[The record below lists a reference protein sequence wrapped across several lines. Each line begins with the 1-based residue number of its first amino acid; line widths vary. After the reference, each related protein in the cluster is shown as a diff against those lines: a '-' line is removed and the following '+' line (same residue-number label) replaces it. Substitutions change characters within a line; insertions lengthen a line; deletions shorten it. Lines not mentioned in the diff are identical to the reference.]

1 MSVDATVALRAAADH
16 TPGGSQATAEPRPAP
31 TSRMPRRG
39 LLVALLAALLAAGTL
54 AAAPAPAS
62 AAGIKVAVVVGP
74 SGSLTSTYISHAKAY
89 AAQARSYGATVVQV
103 YTPKATWARV
113 RSAVQGANLLVYLG
127 HGNGFPNPYS
137 SRLDPNKVNGLGLN
151 PSLTSGNTRTA
162 YYGEY
167 YVRTQI
173 KLAPNAVVI
182 YNHACYS
189 AGSSEPGRANPTL
202 SVAKQRV
209 DNHAAGWLRT
219 GARTVF
225 AETLGRASYILKHLF
240 TSSKAMSDIFWA
252 SPDKTWSYRTSFAS
266 KRTPGASGILD
277 PRRPGAFYRAVV
289 GELSMTASEWRG

>member
-1 MSVDATVALRAAADH
+1 MSVDARVAPRAAATH
-16 TPGGSQATAEPRPAP
+16 SPGGHQASSEPRPAP
-31 TSRMPRRG
+31 TSRAPRRG
-39 LLVALLAALLAAGTL
+39 LLVALLAALLAAGAL
-54 AAAPAPAS
+54 GAAPAPAA

-74 SGSLTSTYISHAKAY
+74 AGSLTSTYLSHAKSY
-89 AAQARSYGATVVQV
+89 AAQARSYGATVVEL

-113 RSAVQGANLLVYLG
+113 RSAVQGANLLIYLG
-127 HGNGFPNPYS
+127 HGNGFPNPYNAK
-137 SRLDPNKVNGLGLN
+137 LDPNKVDGLGLN
-151 PSLTSGNTRTA
+151 PTLTSGNTRTA

-182 YNHACYS
+182 YNHACYA

-202 SVAKQRV
+202 AVARQRV

-225 AETLGRASYILKHLF
+225 AETLGRASYIIRYLF
-240 TSSKAMSDIFWA
+240 TSAQSMSDIFWA

-266 KRTPGASGILD
+266 KRTPGATGILD

-289 GELSMTASEWRG
+289 GELAMTASDWRP

>member
-16 TPGGSQATAEPRPAP
+16 TPGGSQAKSGRPPAP

-39 LLVALLAALLAAGTL
+39 LLVALLAALLAAGTSPPPPPGL
-54 AAAPAPAS
+54 RRRDQGRRRRRPVRVPDEHLHLPREGVRR
-62 AAGIKVAVVVGP
+62 AGPLVRRDGGP
-74 SGSLTSTYISHAKAY
+74 GVHAEGHLGPRPLGRAG
-89 AAQARSYGATVVQV
+89 REPPGL
-103 YTPKATWARV
+103 PGPRERV
-113 RSAVQGANLLVYLG
+113 
-127 HGNGFPNPYS
+127 PNPYS

-182 YNHACYS
+182 YNHACYT

-202 SVAKQRV
+202 SVARQRV
-209 DNHAAGWLRT
+209 DNHAAAWLRT

-225 AETLGRASYILKHLF
+225 AETLGRASYIIKHLF
-240 TSSKAMSDIFWA
+240 TSSKSMSQVFWA

-266 KRTPGASGILD
+266 KRTPGATGILD

-289 GELSMTASEWRG
+289 GELSMTASDWRP

>member
-1 MSVDATVALRAAADH
+1 M
-16 TPGGSQATAEPRPAP
+16 
-31 TSRMPRRG
+31 
-39 LLVALLAALLAAGTL
+39 
-54 AAAPAPAS
+54 
-62 AAGIKVAVVVGP
+62 
-74 SGSLTSTYISHAKAY
+74 
-89 AAQARSYGATVVQV
+89 

-113 RSAVQGANLLVYLG
+113 RSAVQGANLLIYLG

-182 YNHACYS
+182 YNHACYA

-202 SVAKQRV
+202 AVAKQRV

-225 AETLGRASYILKHLF
+225 AETLGRASYIIKYLF
-240 TSSKAMSDIFWA
+240 TSSKSMSAGLLGQPRQDLVL
-252 SPDKTWSYRTSFAS
+252 PDLVRVEADAGCLGD
-266 KRTPGASGILD
+266 PGPAQAGRLL
-277 PRRPGAFYRAVV
+277 PRVV
-289 GELSMTASEWRG
+289 GELSMTAATWRG